1 MTTLTAALLDPILAS
16 DPAGPRITWY
26 DDATGARIEL
36 SAITL
41 ANWAAKTAN
50 MIRDE
55 FGILPGGRVSVLLPA
70 HWQSA
75 AVLLGAWWAGAEV
88 VLDADPDA
96 ELALVTPDRLD
107 EVDDVAEVAA
117 LSLDAFGRPVPDLP
131 PGVTDYATNVR
142 LHGDQFRPSGAGDA
156 ALDGRTVA
164 DLLAA
169 AQESASRSG
178 ITGTDRVLSSRDWTT
193 VDELVD
199 GLISVLSV
207 GASLVQVSNPDRAAI
222 GRRVESEKITA
233 RLDA

>member
-1 MTTLTAALLDPILAS
+1 
-16 DPAGPRITWY
+16 
-26 DDATGARIEL
+26 
-36 SAITL
+36 
-41 ANWAAKTAN
+41 

-55 FGILPGGRVSVLLPA
+55 FGVLPGGRVSVLLPA

-75 AVLLGAWWAGAEV
+75 AVLLGAWWAGTEV
-88 VLDADPDA
+88 VLDADPGAD
-96 ELALVTPDRLD
+96 LALVTPDRLD
-107 EVDDVAEVAA
+107 EVDEVAEVAA

-142 LHGDQFRPSGAGDA
+142 LHGDQFRPSGAPDA

-164 DLLAA
+164 DVLAA
-169 AQESASRSG
+169 AKESASRSG

-199 GLISVLSV
+199 GLLAALVV
-207 GASLVQVSNPDRAAI
+207 GASLVQVSNPDPAAI
-222 GRRVESEKITA
+222 ERRIESEKVTA